1 MVSMEKL
8 VSLAKRRGFI
18 FPSSEIYGGLNGCW
32 DYGPLGV
39 ELKRN
44 VKDAWWQDMVS
55 RHDNTLAPDGAPA
68 AFDMVGLDCSILMNP
83 RVWEASGHVGGFTDP
98 MVDCRETKNR
108 YRADQ
113 LAVFGVVADGGSGG
127 GGAVDRADEDDRGG
141 DGAGGIG
148 TPGAVPLF
156 AVPGESGAV
165 SEAELA
171 AAHGKRFRR
180 AVRKLRGHRLAAV
193 PGALDDVELRRRT
206 YAPGALEPGTLTP
219 PRTFNLMF
227 ETHVGAMRDA
237 SSVAYLRPET
247 AQGIFVNFKSVCD
260 TSRVRIPF
268 GIGQIG
274 KAFRNEINPRNF
286 TFRSREFEQMEIE
299 FFCAEEQA
307 GDWYRYWRD
316 RRFQWYVELGLDRN
330 KLRLREHDADELA
343 HYAAACADVEYEF
356 PFGASELEGIANR
369 TDFDLDRHTEASGKD
384 LRYFDVQQQDPER
397 RRYLPHVIEPSAGAD
412 RATLAF
418 LCDAYDEDRVGGD
431 TRTVLRLNP
440 RLAPVKAAVF
450 PLMRKAGMPER
461 ALALYRT
468 LRTKLNAVYDEK
480 GAIGRRYRRQDEAGT
495 PFCVT
500 VDGQTLEDDTVTVRE
515 RDTCEQVRVPVPEV
529 AGHIADRIGG

>member
-1 MVSMEKL
+1 MVSMDKL

-44 VKDAWWQDMVS
+44 VKDAWWEDMVS
-55 RHDNTLAPDGAPA
+55 RHDNTMPADGAPA

-83 RVWEASGHVGGFTDP
+83 RVWEASGHVGGFNDP
-98 MVDCRETKNR
+98 MVDCRETKSR

-113 LAVFGVVADGGSGG
+113 LAVFGVVMDG
-127 GGAVDRADEDDRGG
+127 ADDRGVPDTG
-141 DGAGGIG
+141 
-148 TPGAVPLF
+148 PLF

-180 AVRKLRGHRLAAV
+180 QVRNRRGYRLAAV
-193 PGALDDVELRRRT
+193 PGALADEELRGRT
-206 YAPGALEPGTLTP
+206 YAPGASEPGTLTP

-247 AQGIFVNFKSVCD
+247 AQGIFVNFKAVCD

-299 FFCAEEQA
+299 FFCAAEHA
-307 GDWYRYWRD
+307 GAWYRYWRD
-316 RRFQWYVELGLDRN
+316 RRFRWYVDLGLDRA
-330 KLRLREHDADELA
+330 KLTLREHDTDELA

-369 TDFDLDRHTEASGKD
+369 TDFDLGRHMNASGKD
-384 LRYFDVQQQDPER
+384 LRYFDVQQEDRDR
-397 RRYLPHVIEPSAGAD
+397 RHYLPHVIEPSAGAD

-418 LCDAYDEDRVGGD
+418 LCDAYDEDQVGSD
-431 TRTVLRLNP
+431 KRTVLRLHP

-450 PLMRKAGMPER
+450 PLIRKAGMPER
-461 ALALYRT
+461 ALALFRG
-468 LRTKLNAVYDEK
+468 LRSRLNAVYDEK

-495 PFCVT
+495 PFCIT
-500 VDGQTLEDDTVTVRE
+500 VDGTTLDDDTVTVRE
-515 RDTCEQVRVPVPEV
+515 RDSCEQVRIPGPEIV
-529 AGHIADRIGG
+529 SYIAERIEA